1 MRQEMR
7 NLNRAK
13 YAHSDEEMKQLASQG
28 FVPVG
33 QVSDDNSQAAGQ
45 TQASDDGGQS
55 AGQAQ
60 ESDDGGQSASQNQT
74 SDPSVQKKRKDAG
87 RK

>member
-33 QVSDDNSQAAGQ
+33 QATASQA
-45 TQASDDGGQS
+45 QASDDGGQS
-55 AGQAQ
+55 ASQDQA
-60 ESDDGGQSASQNQT
+60 SDH
-74 SDPSVQKKRKDAG
+74 SVEKKRKDTG

>member
-33 QVSDDNSQAAGQ
+33 QATASQA
-45 TQASDDGGQS
+45 QASDDGGQS
-55 AGQAQ
+55 AGQVQA
-60 ESDDGGQSASQNQT
+60 SDDGGQPVAQDQT
-74 SDPSVQKKRKDAG
+74 SDPRAQKKRKDAG
-87 RK
+87 KK

>member
-33 QVSDDNSQAAGQ
+33 QATAPQA
-45 TQASDDGGQS
+45 QASDDGGQS
-55 AGQAQ
+55 ASQDQA
-60 ESDDGGQSASQNQT
+60 
-74 SDPSVQKKRKDAG
+74 SDPSVEKKRKDAG

>member
-33 QVSDDNSQAAGQ
+33 QATASQA
-45 TQASDDGGQS
+45 QASDH
-55 AGQAQ
+55 
-60 ESDDGGQSASQNQT
+60 
-74 SDPSVQKKRKDAG
+74 SVEKKRKDTG